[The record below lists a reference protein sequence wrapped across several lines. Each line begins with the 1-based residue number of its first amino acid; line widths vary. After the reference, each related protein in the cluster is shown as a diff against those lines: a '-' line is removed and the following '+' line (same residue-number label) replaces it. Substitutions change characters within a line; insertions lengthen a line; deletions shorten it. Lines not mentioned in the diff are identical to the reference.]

1 MCINNQIDF
10 SKDLKM
16 GQKEESGNIEKQQ
29 KELNLKVIANLE
41 TKFQVRSCLLTKIMN
56 LEKYASI
63 TELSHLKAL
72 GIDQQAKY
80 ENIREHQ
87 QLILKASE
95 NLKTEIQ
102 VRKCSLHTKNRI

>member
-1 MCINNQIDF
+1 
-10 SKDLKM
+10 M

-41 TKFQVRSCLLTKIMN
+41 TKFQVRSCLLKKIMN

-80 ENIREHQ
+80 ENINN
-87 QLILKASE
+87 S
-95 NLKTEIQ
+95 
-102 VRKCSLHTKNRI
+102 S